1 MSSPSYFSIFGVF
14 AIAFLFFSSP
24 VLSKDE
30 EDNLLQ
36 GLNSYR
42 QAQNLPPLAKNA
54 KADCIAE
61 EIADDNKDQP
71 CAVTTAKSNVVPS
84 RPSQITKFMDYA
96 EKCKVDINTTTDAIV
111 MPVCVPKLVQ
121 TLLLA
126 NYTHSQY
133 AKYLN
138 DSRFVGAGVGSED
151 DWMVVVLTTGASGGS
166 FEGSGTESLMAS
178 VWGCVALALLGL
190 MIGNFVRL

>member
-1 MSSPSYFSIFGVF
+1 MSSLSSFSIFGVF

-54 KADCIAE
+54 KADCIAD

-166 FEGSGTESLMAS
+166 FEGSGTGSLVAS

-190 MIGNFVRL
+190 MIGDFERL